1 MICQDLEAQP
11 SLEPEENEP
20 DNEDEDEESFPLLQE
35 TKFDGSLQQSGTIT
49 GTKSLRR
56 QSRSEVNVL
65 RRNFSL
71 NSSEC

>member
-1 MICQDLEAQP
+1 MICPDLEAQP
-11 SLEPEENEP
+11 SLEPEENEQ

-71 NSSEC
+71 NFSEC

>member
-1 MICQDLEAQP
+1 MNCLDLEAQP

-20 DNEDEDEESFPLLQE
+20 DNGDEDEESFPLLQE
-35 TKFDGSLQQSGTIT
+35 TKFDGSLQQSGTIS

-56 QSRSEVNVL
+56 QSRSEVNVW

-71 NSSEC
+71 NCSEC